1 MRDTEPL
8 RIAAATD
15 GPLDLPNHLFPSLPL
30 LLDVLLCLCTVWSVL
45 KMRVRTLVIRWH
57 DSKPISTCDF
67 QPAPFKKARPAQD
80 KQFPAQ
86 AYRLATGGED
96 NHVRVSVH
104 VTPSTARDTQREGYA
119 TWGPANAAMD
129 GPPEHL
135 APIPGRGHVR
145 SPCAAAATRRVPR
158 DAQQA
163 LRRSERRP
171 LQSERWVPSPPRS
184 SLSPFTRV
192 RGR

>member
-1 MRDTEPL
+1 
-8 RIAAATD
+8 
-15 GPLDLPNHLFPSLPL
+15 
-30 LLDVLLCLCTVWSVL
+30 
-45 KMRVRTLVIRWH
+45 MRVRTLEIRWH

-67 QPAPFKKARPAQD
+67 QPVPFKKARPAQD

-86 AYRLATGGED
+86 SYRLATGGED

-104 VTPSTARDTQREGYA
+104 VTPSSARDTQREGYA

-163 LRRSERRP
+163 LCRRQRRA
-171 LQSERWVPSPPRS
+171 LQSERSVPSLVTASERVHTRPG
-184 SLSPFTRV
+184 SLTRTITGDLIASAGDGTSCAV
-192 RGR
+192 RAAHAAQ